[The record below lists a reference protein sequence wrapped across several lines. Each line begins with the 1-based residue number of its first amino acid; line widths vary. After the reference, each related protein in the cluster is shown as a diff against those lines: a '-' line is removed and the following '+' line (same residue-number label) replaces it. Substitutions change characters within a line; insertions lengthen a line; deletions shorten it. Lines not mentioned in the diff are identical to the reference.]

1 MRDRVL
7 EPKIRETQIV
17 KCKSINESS
26 VWNMIHSILNKW
38 IKGLG
43 INSEIA
49 NFFLMSC
56 YKHFKNSALKPTIT
70 ISQFAKVFH
79 VQLLALDLSVWLTT
93 INVITRDGK
102 VDRTKASSCPQAS
115 SHDLAFYVSHFS
127 KKSPVHK
134 GTGWLDYLSNSL
146 TRDNWNSGSN
156 NRTNVKRRRLNWN
169 SSSFLISFRRR

>member
-127 KKSPVHK
+127 KKKSSTQRHRM
-134 GTGWLDYLSNSL
+134 TGLSFKQFDERQL
-146 TRDNWNSGSN
+146 EFW
-156 NRTNVKRRRLNWN
+156 
-169 SSSFLISFRRR
+169 IE